1 MVNIGEI
8 ITLTKREFNLLLDV
22 KAQAREWDKKELAGN
37 ISIDEKIVMLIDMM
51 LNKHCEE

>member
-8 ITLTKREFNLLLDV
+8 ITLTEKEFDLLLDV